1 MIRTFVVA
9 LILIFTLLPAQAQPS
24 SAVDSIK
31 ARFEDERQVMSD
43 KLRGQK
49 IELMKLISLDSPNQD
64 HIKKKL
70 DQILD
75 TERQRQYLFVDEM
88 FAVRESMT
96 EQQWRD
102 YRRTLILMMM
112 NKNTQK

>member
-1 MIRTFVVA
+1 MIKVF
-9 LILIFTLLPAQAQPS
+9 LITTLVSITVLAAQAQPKE
-24 SAVDSIK
+24 AVDSIK
-31 ARFEDERQVMSD
+31 GRYERQRQEISV
-43 KLRGQK
+43 KLRSQK
-49 IELMKLISLDSPNQD
+49 IELMKLISLDSPSEAQ
-64 HIKKKL
+64 IKKKL
-70 DQILD
+70 EQILE

-112 NKNTQK
+112 SKNSSK